1 MEDLFS
7 YAFMQRAFLAGLG
20 VSVTCAILGVFLVL
34 RRDAMV
40 GHGLAHVT
48 FGGVALGLLL
58 YVTPILV
65 ALGIAILSALGI
77 VKLKERA
84 GVYGDTAIG
93 IISSLGMAL
102 GIFLVSLAGGF
113 NLDLFG
119 YLFGNVLAIAP
130 EEVWVAFLL
139 AAAVLVAMGLFYQEF
154 VFLTFDPESAKASG
168 VQVRRLEALMAV
180 LTAVTVVIGMK
191 VVGIL
196 LISALLVI
204 PSAAALQVARS
215 FKEALVI
222 SAFLAAISALSGLV
236 TAFYFDWPP
245 AGTIVLI
252 SGILF
257 LFFFLGRHH
266 RGPLRKAEVVKI
278 NGRDDPLARHG
289 RD

>member
-1 MEDLFS
+1 MEELFS

-65 ALGIAILSALGI
+65 ALAVSVISALGI
-77 VKLKERA
+77 LKLKERA

-130 EEVWVAFLL
+130 EEVWVAFSL
-139 AAAVLVAMGLFYQEF
+139 ALGVLVVVALFYQEF

-168 VQVRRLEALMAV
+168 VQVRLLDALMAV
-180 LTAVTVVIGMK
+180 LTAVTVVMGMK

-204 PSAAALQVARS
+204 PAAAALQVARS
-215 FKEALVI
+215 FREAL
-222 SAFLAAISALSGLV
+222 AISAALAAVSALCGLV
-236 TAFYFDWPP
+236 TSFYFDWPP
-245 AGTIVLI
+245 SGTIVLI
-252 SGILF
+252 SGLLF
-257 LFFFLGRHH
+257 LFLFLARHH
-266 RGPLRKAEVVKI
+266 RRPLKK
-278 NGRDDPLARHG
+278 GRAPVRPSPDS
-289 RD
+289 

>member
-7 YAFMQRAFLAGLG
+7 YAFMQRAFLAGLE

-58 YVTPILV
+58 YIAPILV
-65 ALGIAILSALGI
+65 ALGVAILSALGI
-77 VKLKERA
+77 LKLKERA

-93 IISSLGMAL
+93 IISSLGMAM

-130 EEVWVAFLL
+130 EEVWVAFSLALAVLL
-139 AAAVLVAMGLFYQEF
+139 AIALFYQEF

-168 VQVRRLEALMAV
+168 VQVHRLDALMAV

-204 PSAAALQVARS
+204 PAAAALQIARS

-222 SAFLAAISALSGLV
+222 SAILAAISSLCGLV

-245 AGTIVLI
+245 SGTIVLI

-257 LFFFLGRHH
+257 LFFFGGRH
-266 RGPLRKAEVVKI
+266 RRRPLRK
-278 NGRDDPLARHG
+278 G
-289 RD
+289 

>member
-58 YVTPILV
+58 YVTPILM
-65 ALGIAILSALGI
+65 ALAVSVLSALGI
-77 VKLKERA
+77 LKLKERA
-84 GVYGDTAIG
+84 GMFGDTAIG
-93 IISSLGMAL
+93 IISSLGMAM
-102 GIFLVSLAGGF
+102 GIFLVSLAGSF

-119 YLFGNVLAIAP
+119 YLFGNVLAIAQ
-130 EEVWVAFLL
+130 EEVWVAFSL
-139 AAAVLVAMGLFYQEF
+139 ALAVLIALALFYQEF

-168 VQVRRLEALMAV
+168 VQVRRLDTLMAV

-204 PSAAALQVARS
+204 PAAAALQVARS
-215 FKEALVI
+215 FKEALLI
-222 SAFLAAISALSGLV
+222 SAVLAAISSVSGLV
-236 TAFYFDWPP
+236 TSFYFDWPP
-245 AGTIVLI
+245 SGTIVLI

-257 LFFFLGRHH
+257 LLLFLARHQ
-266 RGPLRKAEVVKI
+266 RGPLRKREAPS
-278 NGRDDPLARHG
+278 GSSPDLRTG
-289 RD
+289 

>member
-58 YVTPILV
+58 YVTPILM
-65 ALGIAILSALGI
+65 ALAVSVLSALGI
-77 VKLKERA
+77 LKLKERA
-84 GVYGDTAIG
+84 GMFGDTAIG
-93 IISSLGMAL
+93 IISSLGMAM
-102 GIFLVSLAGGF
+102 GIFLVSLAGSF

-130 EEVWVAFLL
+130 EEVWVAFSL
-139 AAAVLVAMGLFYQEF
+139 ALAVLIALALFYQEF

-168 VQVRRLEALMAV
+168 VQVKRLDTLMAV

-204 PSAAALQVARS
+204 PAAAALQVARS
-215 FKEALVI
+215 FKEALLI
-222 SAFLAAISALSGLV
+222 SAALAAISSACGLL
-236 TAFYFDWPP
+236 TSFYFDWPP
-245 AGTIVLI
+245 SGTIVLI

-257 LFFFLGRHH
+257 LFLF
-266 RGPLRKAEVVKI
+266 
-278 NGRDDPLARHG
+278 LARHQRRSPRKG
-289 RD
+289 EVPSGSFPDL